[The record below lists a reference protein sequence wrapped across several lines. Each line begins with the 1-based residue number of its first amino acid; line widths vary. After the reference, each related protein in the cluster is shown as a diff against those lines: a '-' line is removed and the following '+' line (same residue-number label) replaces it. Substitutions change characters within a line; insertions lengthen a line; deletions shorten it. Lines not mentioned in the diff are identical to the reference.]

1 MDNALQKHWRSCSSA
16 QDRSSVNDDVLNM
29 SAIQDS
35 VLSLNF
41 TQSLPKTVAD
51 KVLAQIAKDEK
62 GKDDKN
68 QGQGG

>member
-1 MDNALQKHWRSCSSA
+1 
-16 QDRSSVNDDVLNM
+16 M

-41 TQSLPKTVAD
+41 TQSLLKTVAD

-68 QGQGG
+68 QGQGGRSGKRLHYGRMFTD